1 LELAGV
7 GIIKIYMKIS
17 VRQATKVRIRFEGK
31 VNMSQEVVLDKKDA
45 QKLGE
50 ILVNKKQS
58 FFKTK
63 Q

>member
-7 GIIKIYMKIS
+7 GIIKIYMKVS
-17 VRQATKVRIRFEGK
+17 VRQATKVRIRFDGRI
-31 VNMSQEVVLDKKDA
+31 NMNQEVILEKKDA

-58 FFKTK
+58 SFKTK
-63 Q
+63 